1 MGDERTR
8 RYRRTLAELDLQRK
22 PYESEWKDLSRYL
35 LYRRGLFDGD
45 RPGRAASR
53 RSESL
58 DSRPAKSLR
67 NFAAFM
73 HAGLTSPARPWFK
86 LTTQDPEL
94 MEFGPVRDWVFG
106 VEQAMYHAYRKSNFY
121 STVHTGY
128 LELIGFG
135 VGCIFEE
142 EDDESFIRFHP
153 LTIGEYWIAQ
163 NHRGAVDTLYR
174 RFSMT
179 ARAMAQKF
187 GREKLSHA
195 VKTALDRKD
204 LTWFDVVHVVEPREQ
219 YDPRRMDR
227 NNLPYASA
235 YFEMNGTHELLWNGG
250 YHEFPYLI
258 SRWET
263 TGNEVWGA
271 GPAHD
276 VLPDI
281 KQLTAVIRTQ
291 TTAIH
296 KELDPPMAL
305 GSGMKDRLNLMP
317 GTQHPGLLSSAGD
330 IQAKPIY
337 QVRPDLAAGVTLRQD
352 IRQAIME
359 GFFNDLFLFLL
370 QRPNMTATEV
380 VERHEEKLLL
390 LGPAIE
396 RQQYELFNPLTER
409 TFGVLM
415 RSESL
420 PPPPEELQGQELKVE
435 YISLLAQA
443 QKVIGTQAVDSAV
456 QFAAS
461 MASLWPEVLD
471 KINADEAL
479 DVRSD
484 LIGVRPGIIRTDA
497 QTAAMRKDRAQKAQ
511 AAAADQSTMNMIQ
524 AGKTM
529 SEIKTGEDR
538 NALIDMLKNAA
549 KG

>member
-1 MGDERTR
+1 
-8 RYRRTLAELDLQRK
+8 
-22 PYESEWKDLSRYL
+22 
-35 LYRRGLFDGD
+35 
-45 RPGRAASR
+45 
-53 RSESL
+53 
-58 DSRPAKSLR
+58 
-67 NFAAFM
+67 
-73 HAGLTSPARPWFK
+73 
-86 LTTQDPEL
+86 
-94 MEFGPVRDWVFG
+94 
-106 VEQAMYHAYRKSNFY
+106 
-121 STVHTGY
+121 
-128 LELIGFG
+128 
-135 VGCIFEE
+135 
-142 EDDESFIRFHP
+142 
-153 LTIGEYWIAQ
+153 
-163 NHRGAVDTLYR
+163 
-174 RFSMT
+174 
-179 ARAMAQKF
+179 
-187 GREKLSHA
+187 
-195 VKTALDRKD
+195 
-204 LTWFDVVHVVEPREQ
+204 
-219 YDPRRMDR
+219 
-227 NNLPYASA
+227 
-235 YFEMNGTHELLWNGG
+235 
-250 YHEFPYLI
+250 
-258 SRWET
+258 
-263 TGNEVWGA
+263 
-271 GPAHD
+271 
-276 VLPDI
+276 
-281 KQLTAVIRTQ
+281 
-291 TTAIH
+291 
-296 KELDPPMAL
+296 
-305 GSGMKDRLNLMP
+305 
-317 GTQHPGLLSSAGD
+317 
-330 IQAKPIY
+330 
-337 QVRPDLAAGVTLRQD
+337 
-352 IRQAIME
+352 
-359 GFFNDLFLFLL
+359 
-370 QRPNMTATEV
+370 V